1 VLHALCAERL
11 FTPRERVRF
20 GPGEE
25 IYMVSVEDLRRI
37 VLFEDLT
44 DGMLEQLL
52 PMVQTESLDER
63 QIIYEAGNTADRFYS
78 LKRGKVLLEAELA
91 PALIISLGAIK
102 AGYSF
107 GWSALLPSASHTSYA
122 VSAEPSEIFVMPGD
136 KFLALLERN
145 NAIGYLI
152 MQKAA
157 TILEKRLERR
167 TAQFLKVITKHPEI
181 GRLLGL

>member
-1 VLHALCAERL
+1 MAS
-11 FTPRERVRF
+11 
-20 GPGEE
+20 
-25 IYMVSVEDLRRI
+25 IEDLRRI
-37 VLFEDLT
+37 MLFENLT

-52 PMVQTESLDER
+52 PVVQEESFGER
-63 QIIYEAGNTADRFYS
+63 EIIYEAGNAADRFFS

-102 AGYSF
+102 SGYSF

-136 KFLALLERN
+136 KFLALLERDH
-145 NAIGYLI
+145 AMGYLI
-152 MQKAA
+152 MHKAA
-157 TILEKRLERR
+157 RILENRLERR

-181 GRLLGL
+181 GALLGV

>member
-1 VLHALCAERL
+1 VIWILRTH
-11 FTPRERVRF
+11 RF
-20 GPGEE
+20 GHGEE
-25 IYMVSVEDLRRI
+25 RYMASIEDLRRI
-37 VLFEDLT
+37 MLFENLT

-52 PMVQTESLDER
+52 PVVQEESFGER
-63 QIIYEAGNTADRFYS
+63 EIIYEAGNAADRFFS

-102 AGYSF
+102 SGYSF

-136 KFLALLERN
+136 KFLALLERDH
-145 NAIGYLI
+145 AMGYLI
-152 MQKAA
+152 MHKAA
-157 TILEKRLERR
+157 RILENRLERR

-181 GRLLGL
+181 GTLLGV